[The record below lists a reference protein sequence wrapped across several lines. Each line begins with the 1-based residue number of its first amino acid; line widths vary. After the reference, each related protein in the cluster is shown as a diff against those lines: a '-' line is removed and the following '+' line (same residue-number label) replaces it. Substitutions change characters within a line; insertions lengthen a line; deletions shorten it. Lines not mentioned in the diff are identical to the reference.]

1 VTKFEVRAATEADL
15 DAIAAVAIATDQVEE
30 WSGSDPA
37 YVTHL
42 LAEGMVMVAESADGV
57 IGFGATLR
65 IGDGPGAVTMLC
77 DLFVDPQVHGQGIGQ
92 ALLAGLWEPGS
103 PRMTFSSL
111 HAHAVPVY
119 TRAGLDAWWPLLYL
133 GGNVRV
139 LPRPDGWTV
148 TTSAPALVAALEAEW
163 TGIDRTA
170 DHRAWAARPG
180 GQPVIARRG
189 TQPLAAGTVS
199 GLGPVPRRRGRRGG
213 GRGPRR
219 ARRTQSSGRP
229 GPGVPAR
236 AAPGHPAVARR
247 GLARRFHGPVHGDQ
261 PGAARPAPGR
271 PLLRPGLN
279 QAECEFGFLEQQTH
293 IHSRRAGVRQPGMMP
308 QRIRFSPYCQSV
320 PISANPAARSAAM
333 CWLSSTDSDP

>member
-15 DAIAAVAIATDQVEE
+15 DAIAAVAIATGQVEE

-42 LAEGMVMVAESADGV
+42 LAEGTVTVAESADGV
-57 IGFGATLR
+57 TGFGATRR

-77 DLFVDPQVHGQGIGQ
+77 DLFVDPQFHGLGIGQ
-92 ALLAGLWEPGS
+92 ALLAELWEPGS

-139 LPRPDGWTV
+139 LPGPDGWTV
-148 TTSAPALVAALEAEW
+148 TTPAPALVAALEAEW
-163 TGIDRTA
+163 TGIDRAA

-189 TQPLAAGTVS
+189 ARPLAAGTVAGVGEEYGIAHLALS
-199 GLGPVPRRRGRRGG
+199 PAAGDGEAVDAVRTVLASLNPPDGQARVCLPAPHPATRPLLAAGWHVDFMDLFMATSPELLD
-213 GRGPRR
+213 PRR
-219 ARRTQSSGRP
+219 AVPSS
-229 GPGVPAR
+229 A
-236 AAPGHPAVARR
+236 
-247 GLARRFHGPVHGDQ
+247 LA
-261 PGAARPAPGR
+261 
-271 PLLRPGLN
+271 
-279 QAECEFGFLEQQTH
+279 
-293 IHSRRAGVRQPGMMP
+293 
-308 QRIRFSPYCQSV
+308 
-320 PISANPAARSAAM
+320 
-333 CWLSSTDSDP
+333 